1 MRLSNRIAALERQG
15 AADLSP
21 RAKAWLGWPLTDA
34 ELQAFDTEPVNIDD
48 TANLSTEAR
57 VWLGID

>member
-21 RAKAWLGWPLTDA
+21 RAKAWLGWPLTDVD
-34 ELQAFDTEPVNIDD
+34 LQALDTEPVSTND